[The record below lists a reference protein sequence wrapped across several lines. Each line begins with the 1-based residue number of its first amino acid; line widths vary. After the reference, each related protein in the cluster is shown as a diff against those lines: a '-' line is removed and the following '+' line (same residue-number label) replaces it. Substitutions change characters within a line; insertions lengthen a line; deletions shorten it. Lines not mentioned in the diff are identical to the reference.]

1 MDHAPRPIEPDQWR
15 EFRDNMGLAF
25 GWDHSGA
32 SERDDEA
39 FQALLDV
46 SRTRAVFDGDAI
58 VATLGAFDLELTVP
72 GSVVRAGGTS
82 FVSVRPTHRRRG
94 VLRALM
100 KAHIED
106 VRERGEPMAAL
117 WASESS
123 IYGRFGYGVAA
134 QLSREQ
140 IDRAHTAFAR
150 PFEAPGRLRF
160 VEREEAQKLFPPLYD
175 RLRLERPGCLAR
187 NEVWWRDRK
196 LLDSAWGRGGAS
208 PLRHVAYE
216 EAGELRGW
224 LSYRSRGED
233 DRATLLVDELF
244 GADAVA
250 RTALHRF
257 TFDVDLIKRIVLW
270 NQPVDGPLR
279 WLLADP
285 RKLERR
291 IFDSLWVRL
300 VDVAESLSSRRYAC
314 EGALTLRVRDAD
326 LEWNDGSFRLEAAPD
341 GARCDPAASGDAD
354 VELDVADLGA
364 AYLGGAR
371 FGEMARAGRIEASP
385 EAAARADTLFGWDRA
400 PWCPEIF

>member
-1 MDHAPRPIEPDQWR
+1 MDPVPRPIAPDQWR

-32 SERDDEA
+32 SARDDEA
-39 FQALLDV
+39 FRALLDV
-46 SRTRAVFDGDAI
+46 SRTRAVFDGDAM

-94 VLRALM
+94 ALRSLM

-134 QLSREQ
+134 QLCREQ
-140 IDRAHTAFAR
+140 IDRAHTAFAQ

-160 VEREEAQKLFPPLYD
+160 VEREEAQKLFAPLYD
-175 RLRLERPGCLAR
+175 RLRLDLPGCLAR

-196 LLDSAWGRGGAS
+196 LLDSAWGRGGAT

-216 EAGELRGW
+216 ESGELRGW

-233 DRATLLVDELF
+233 DKATLLVEELF
-244 GADAVA
+244 GADVVA
-250 RTALHRF
+250 RTA
-257 TFDVDLIKRIVLW
+257 
-270 NQPVDGPLR
+270 
-279 WLLADP
+279 
-285 RKLERR
+285 
-291 IFDSLWVRL
+291 
-300 VDVAESLSSRRYAC
+300 SRCA
-314 EGALTLRVRDAD
+314 T
-326 LEWNDGSFRLEAAPD
+326 
-341 GARCDPAASGDAD
+341 
-354 VELDVADLGA
+354 
-364 AYLGGAR
+364 
-371 FGEMARAGRIEASP
+371 
-385 EAAARADTLFGWDRA
+385 
-400 PWCPEIF
+400 